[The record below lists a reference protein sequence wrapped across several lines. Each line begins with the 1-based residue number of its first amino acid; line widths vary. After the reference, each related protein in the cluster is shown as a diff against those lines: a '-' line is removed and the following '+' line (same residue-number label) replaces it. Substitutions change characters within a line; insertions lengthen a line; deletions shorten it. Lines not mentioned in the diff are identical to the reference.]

1 MKSQSVDHGFVRI
14 VKNQCMPMEQINDSG
29 FFFLQSP
36 MLQSGQNAVN
46 TQLQKYAIQTTINH
60 TLISGSN

>member
-14 VKNQCMPMEQINDSG
+14 VKNQCIPMEQINDS

-36 MLQSGQNAVN
+36 MLRSGQNAVN
-46 TQLQKYAIQTTINH
+46 AQLQKYAIQTTINH